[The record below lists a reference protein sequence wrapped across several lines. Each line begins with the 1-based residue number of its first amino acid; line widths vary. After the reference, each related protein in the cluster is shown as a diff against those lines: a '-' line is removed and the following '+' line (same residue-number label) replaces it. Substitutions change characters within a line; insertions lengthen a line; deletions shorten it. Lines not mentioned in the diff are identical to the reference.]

1 MLNLLL
7 TAAFQQLPTAAGA
20 RLTQC
25 PPAASGRIARL
36 ATVGLLWCLVGWGP
50 GGLSLGGAYLG
61 GVGSVAWSQETPGEA
76 GGVVRRRLELEV
88 ITADNVSRLEEIHSE
103 SVRLT
108 SLAFRPDSKEIV
120 GIMAYRT
127 PQEEGVEVRD
137 GETFEVL
144 KNTALGRKIT
154 SFTFNPRLPLVAW
167 VTTEG
172 KVEVLHLETGEGY
185 YLEDLGRG
193 PNVAFRPDG
202 KVLVVGGQSGSLRFY
217 EAETGE
223 WQRTIELGKDRF
235 VVNPVFNADGQWVT
249 AAPFREATKIWNAE
263 TGEARCEIKVANN
276 QNTMISALLDAAGE
290 RFLAMPSGQG
300 RLQIWN
306 AATGE
311 SLPEK
316 DMEDQAP
323 VGLRWMPGGK
333 LLAGVGQGTLAF
345 WKGPD
350 LTLLQEHDGPKN
362 TMAFGVSPD
371 GRRLVAISRG
381 TVAGENVLQAW
392 GVVAKGTGE
401 KK

>member
-1 MLNLLL
+1 VPNLLKH
-7 TAAFQQLPTAAGA
+7 TAFPQTPIAPGTRSAW
-20 RLTQC
+20 R
-25 PPAASGRIARL
+25 PVDGRRRIFWL
-36 ATVGLLWCLVGWGP
+36 VLLSLVGLYQ
-50 GGLSLGGAYLG
+50 SE
-61 GVGSVAWSQETPGEA
+61 VGSLAWSQEAQSGPADAST
-76 GGVVRRRLELEV
+76 VIRRRLDLEE
-88 ITADNVSRLEEIHSE
+88 ITAENVSRLEEIHSE

-108 SLAFRPDSKEIV
+108 TLAWRPDAREIV
-120 GIMAYRT
+120 GIIAYRT
-127 PQEEGVEVRD
+127 AQEEGVEVRD
-137 GETFEVL
+137 AETFEIL

-154 SFTFNPRLPLVAW
+154 SFTFNPKLPLVAW
-167 VTTEG
+167 VTSEG

-223 WQRTIELGKDRF
+223 LRRTIELGKDRF
-235 VVNPVFNADGQWVT
+235 VVTPVFNSDGQWVT
-249 AAPFREATKIWNAE
+249 AAPFRETTKIWNAE
-263 TGEARCEIKVANN
+263 TGEERCTIKVSNN
-276 QNTMISALLDAAGE
+276 QNTMTSALLDPPGE
-290 RFLAMPSGQG
+290 RFLALASGMG

-323 VGLRWMPGGK
+323 VGLRWLNGGK

-345 WKGPD
+345 WKGAD
-350 LTLLQEHDGPKN
+350 LTLVQELDGPKN

-371 GRRLVAISRG
+371 GRRLVALSRG
-381 TVAGENVLQAW
+381 TFAGVNLLQVW
-392 GVVAKGTGE
+392 GVVSKGGAPAK
-401 KK
+401 

>member
-1 MLNLLL
+1 VPNLLP
-7 TAAFQQLPTAAGA
+7 TAAFQQPSTAPGPQSAWCPTGGG
-20 RLTQC
+20 
-25 PPAASGRIARL
+25 GRIRWLAR
-36 ATVGLLWCLVGWGP
+36 VCLL
-50 GGLSLGGAYLG
+50 LSLRVLCPGET
-61 GVGSVAWSQETPGEA
+61 GSVAWSQEA
-76 GGVVRRRLELEV
+76 QGGPADVSTVVRRRLDLEV
-88 ITADNVSRLEEIHSE
+88 ITAENVSRLEEIHSE
-103 SVRLT
+103 NVRLT
-108 SLAFRPDSKEIV
+108 SLAWRPDSREIV
-120 GIMAYRT
+120 GIIAYRNA
-127 PQEEGVEVRD
+127 QEEGVEVRD
-137 GETFEVL
+137 AETFEVL
-144 KNTALGRKIT
+144 KNTAVGRKIT
-154 SFTFNPRLPLVAW
+154 SFTFNPKLPLAAW
-167 VTTEG
+167 VTSEG

-217 EAETGE
+217 AAETGE
-223 WQRTIELGKDRF
+223 LQRTIELGKDRF
-235 VVNPVFNADGQWVT
+235 VATPVFNAEGQWVT
-249 AAPFREATKIWNAE
+249 AAPFRETTKIWNAE
-263 TGEARCEIKVANN
+263 TGEERCTLKVSNN
-276 QNTMISALLDAAGE
+276 QNTMISALLDPAGE
-290 RFLAMPSGQG
+290 RFLALPSGMG

-323 VGLRWMPGGK
+323 VGLRWMNGGK

-350 LTLLQEHDGPKN
+350 LALVQEHDGPKN

-381 TVAGENVLQAW
+381 TVAGENLLQAW
-392 GVVAKGTGE
+392 GVVSQGAGE